1 MSDILF
7 LQRKIERV
15 ATTLEDL
22 AHRVE
27 ELHTAP
33 AWTSPVLLAVAL
45 ERKRQDAKWGEQRHE
60 TGCFFSME
68 NAYEEKARKAE
79 YEHLAAMGKV
89 TWRAVLA
96 EEVAEL
102 FNSVLLEE
110 QYAEAV
116 QVAAV
121 AVAMAED
128 IRRKIERK
136 DP

>member
-45 ERKRQDAKWGEQRHE
+45 ERKRQEAKFGVQNHP
-60 TGCFFSME
+60 TGFFFSPE
-68 NAYEEKARKAE
+68 NDHDEKARKAE
-79 YEHLAAMGKV
+79 YEHLKATGKI
-89 TWRAVLA
+89 TWRAILA
-96 EEVAEL
+96 EEVYEAFNCPSDQEAYEEL
-102 FNSVLLEE
+102 
-110 QYAEAV
+110 V

-121 AVAMAED
+121 AVAAAES
-128 IRRKIERK
+128 IRRRLDKR
-136 DP
+136 